1 VAEVASAYVS
11 LLPSLRGGAGAIS
24 REINGPLNTAS
35 STAGT
40 NAGRTYGRKFG
51 GAASGLMKAALGGVL
66 VAGAAGFLKDAFSEA
81 REAQKVGA
89 QTEQVIKSTGSA
101 AKVTAGQ
108 IGDLSSAISAKTGID
123 DEAIQSGAN
132 LLLTFTNVKNEVG
145 KGNDVFNQATQA
157 ITDMGAAMGSEP
169 KAAAV
174 QLGKALND
182 PVKGVTALTKV
193 GVAFTNQQKAQ
204 IKAMV
209 EGGDANAAVSLG
221 LLGST
226 KEYGALLK
234 ANKGNAQKVADILT
248 KDLSPAEKKHFDTL
262 SAGND
267 TLGAQKIILKELKT
281 EFGGQAEAQ
290 ATAGD
295 KAKVAFGNLKEAVG
309 TALLPAL
316 DKGMVAVTGLFTE
329 LSGKLGPVLSEVGTF
344 ITGTLVPA
352 LVSFGTW
359 ISQNKDTLITAGI
372 ALGTFLAIMKTAAVI
387 RNFTL
392 AIQAMRAA
400 GVAATLT
407 QWGLNA
413 ALLANPITW
422 IVVGIAALVA
432 ALVVFFTRTELGRKL
447 IKAAWAG
454 IKAAI
459 KSVSDWF
466 TQTALPALK
475 KAFNV
480 LWDFLKFMWKWS
492 PIGLVV
498 ANWGKVK
505 GAFSTVLTSIK
516 GFFSTAW
523 ETMKKVFRWTPIGL
537 ITTNWNKIVGFF
549 EGLPGKVSSAVSGI
563 WDGLTTGFKSALN
576 SIIGMWNNLSLK
588 IPAVKVLG
596 KTVFGGATIDT
607 PNINFLAAGG
617 IVTGPTLAMVGE
629 GPEPEAV
636 IPLSKLNA
644 MLNPARGGNA
654 PTFQFDVH
662 GDVVDWR
669 AQLHQMQ
676 QDAADAMT
684 IAGLRGT
691 LS

>member
-1 VAEVASAYVS
+1 MAEVASAYVS
-11 LLPSLRGGAGAIS
+11 LLPSLRGGASAIS
-24 REINGPLNTAS
+24 REINGPLDRAS
-35 STAGT
+35 SQAGT
-40 NAGRTYGRKFG
+40 QAGRTYGRRFG

-66 VAGAAGFLKDAFSEA
+66 VAGAAGFLKDAFAEA

-108 IGDLSSAISAKTGID
+108 IGDLSGAISKKTGID

-132 LLLTFTNVKNEVG
+132 LLLTFTGIKNEVG

-169 KAAAV
+169 KAAAI

-193 GVAFTNQQKAQ
+193 GVAFTAQQKAQ

-221 LLGST
+221 LLSST
-226 KEYGALLK
+226 KDYGALLK
-234 ANKGNAQKVADILT
+234 ANKGDAKKVSDILT
-248 KDLSPAEKKHFDTL
+248 KDLTPAQKKQFDIL
-262 SAGND
+262 SKGND

-295 KAKVAFGNLKEAVG
+295 KAKVAFGNMKEAVG

-316 DKGMVAVTGLFTE
+316 DKGMVAVTALFSI
-329 LSGKLGPVLSEVGTF
+329 LSDKLGPALSNVGTF
-344 ITGTLVPA
+344 ITGTAVPA
-352 LVSFGTW
+352 LMSFASWVT
-359 ISQNKDTLITAGI
+359 QNKDALINAGI
-372 ALGTFLAIMKTAAVI
+372 AIGVFLGLLKGAAII
-387 RNFTL
+387 RSFTL

-400 GVAATLT
+400 GLAATLT

-432 ALVVFFTRTELGRKL
+432 ALVVFFTRTEVGRKI

-459 KSVSDWF
+459 KGVADWF

-475 KAFNV
+475 TAFNV
-480 LWDFLKFMWKWS
+480 LWSFLKLMWKWS
-492 PIGLVV
+492 PLGIVTS
-498 ANWGKVK
+498 NWGKIK
-505 GAFSTVLTSIK
+505 TAFSTVINAIK
-516 GFFSTAW
+516 GFFSGAW
-523 ETMKKVFRWTPIGL
+523 DLFKKVFRWTPIGI
-537 ITTNWNKIVGFF
+537 ITSNW
-549 EGLPGKVSSAVSGI
+549 
-563 WDGLTTGFKSALN
+563 
-576 SIIGMWNNLSLK
+576 
-588 IPAVKVLG
+588 
-596 KTVFGGATIDT
+596 ATIKT
-607 PNINFLAAGG
+607 KFST
-617 IVTGPTLAMVGE
+617 VM
-629 GPEPEAV
+629 
-636 IPLSKLNA
+636 
-644 MLNPARGGNA
+644 
-654 PTFQFDVH
+654 
-662 GDVVDWR
+662 
-669 AQLHQMQ
+669 
-676 QDAADAMT
+676 
-684 IAGLRGT
+684 
-691 LS
+691 

>member
-1 VAEVASAYVS
+1 MAEVASAYVS
-11 LLPSLRGGAGAIS
+11 LLPSLRGGASAIS
-24 REINGPLNTAS
+24 REINGPLDRAS
-35 STAGT
+35 SQAGT
-40 NAGRTYGRKFG
+40 QAGRTYGRRFG

-66 VAGAAGFLKDAFSEA
+66 VAGAAGFLKDAFAEA

-108 IGDLSSAISAKTGID
+108 IGDLSGAISKKTGID

-132 LLLTFTNVKNEVG
+132 LLLTFTGIKNEVG

-169 KAAAV
+169 KAAAI

-193 GVAFTNQQKAQ
+193 GVAFTAQQKAQ

-221 LLGST
+221 LLSST
-226 KEYGALLK
+226 KDYGALLK
-234 ANKGNAQKVADILT
+234 ANKGDAKKVSDILT
-248 KDLSPAEKKHFDTL
+248 KDLTPAQKKQFDIL
-262 SAGND
+262 SKGND

-295 KAKVAFGNLKEAVG
+295 KAKVAFGNMKEAVG

-316 DKGMVAVTGLFTE
+316 DKGMVAVTALFSI
-329 LSGKLGPVLSEVGTF
+329 LSDKLGPALSNVGTF
-344 ITGTLVPA
+344 ITGTAVPA
-352 LVSFGTW
+352 LMSFASWVT
-359 ISQNKDTLITAGI
+359 QNKDALINAGI
-372 ALGTFLAIMKTAAVI
+372 AIGVFLGLLKGAAII
-387 RNFTL
+387 RSFTL

-400 GVAATLT
+400 GLAATLT

-432 ALVVFFTRTELGRKL
+432 ALVVFFTRTELGRKI

-459 KSVSDWF
+459 KSVSEWF

-475 KAFNV
+475 RAFEF
-480 LWDFLKFMWKWS
+480 LWNFLKTVWKWT
-492 PIGLVV
+492 PYGIII
-498 ANWGKVK
+498 ANWGKIRDFLS
-505 GAFSTVLTSIK
+505 AALNAIK
-516 GFFSTAW
+516 GFFSGAW
-523 ETMKKVFRWTPIGL
+523 ELMKTVFRWTPIGI
-537 ITTNWNKIVGFF
+537 ITTNWNKIIGFF
-549 EGLPGKVSSAVSGI
+549 KGLPGKVSAAISGI
-563 WDGLTTGFKSALN
+563 WDGLSSGFRSALN
-576 SIIGMWNNLSLK
+576 AIIGLWNGLEFKVPAIK
-588 IPAVKVLG
+588 IMG
-596 KTVFGGATIDT
+596 KTLWKGATIGT
-607 PNINFLAAGG
+607 PNIPLLANGAV
-617 IVTGPTLAMVGE
+617 VTGPTLAMVGE

-636 IPLSKLNA
+636 LPLSKLNA
-644 MLNPARGGNA
+644 MLNPSKGGGT
-654 PTFQFDVH
+654 TFQVDVH

-669 AQLHQMQ
+669 AAMREIQR
-676 QDAADAMT
+676 DATDQAL
-684 IAGLRGT
+684 IAGLNGT
-691 LS
+691 GS